1 MKEAL
6 KYLEQYADEV
16 EDEGLNTLADDIR
29 ECSAALKDKGSR
41 LDQVDRLPSVVSE
54 SPKIIR
60 YDDEQWEAL
69 SSVKRREGALKQ
81 RIHALEDKIDRL
93 ERQRTRSPASVSVSY
108 NYDPSSCN
116 REYDVRVRVT
126 DDVLSYVQSREDFLV
141 VICQEVAEKLRN
153 ALNWHD
159 PKYAE
164 PPHLRYK

>member
-1 MKEAL
+1 MKDAV

-16 EDEGLNTLADDIR
+16 EDEGLDTLADDIR

-81 RIHALEDKIDRL
+81 RLHALEDKIDRL
-93 ERQRTRSPASVSVSY
+93 EKQRTRGPASVSVSH

-116 REYDVRVRVT
+116 RVYDIRVRVS
-126 DDVLSYVQSREDFLV
+126 DDALHAVQSREDFLMA
-141 VICQEVAEKLRN
+141 ICQEVVEKLRN
-153 ALNWHD
+153 ALNWRD
-159 PKYAE
+159 DSYRNK
-164 PPHLRYK
+164 